1 VIGSGGNSRTRDPE
15 VTSNDGNS
23 RTRDPQV
30 IAMKEIAELEI
41 HR

>member
-1 VIGSGGNSRTRDPE
+1 MISNDGNSRTRDPQ
-15 VTSNDGNS
+15 VISNDGNS

>member
-1 VIGSGGNSRTRDPE
+1 VISNDGNSRTRDPQ
-15 VTSNDGNS
+15 VISNDGNS